1 MAKEKKEEAR
11 SEGNLAT
18 EKQKELIKALYTET
32 GYKRQYNEIELNGI
46 YNEEAQ
52 KHIDF
57 LLGYKRS
64 QINGGKNTENATG
77 FNKIEFGMIYKL
89 VWRYYAETRTGM
101 PASQQSLKKLLL
113 AEYEFYMEARAFV
126 KSAVE
131 KKAGK

>member
-1 MAKEKKEEAR
+1 MVKEKKTEAR

-18 EKQKELIKALYTET
+18 EKQKELIKALYEET

-64 QINGGKNTENATG
+64 QINGGKNTENANG

-89 VWRYYAETRTGM
+89 LWRFNSEHPKLR
-101 PASQQSLKKLLL
+101 PLNEESLNVQAH
-113 AEYEFYMEARAFV
+113 AEYLLYKQAMAYV